1 MRALRLTTCMAGNTV
16 EVTAAVAAALRDAL
30 RVPIQVVTDLPWP
43 ARYAAVATGA
53 IDMAWICGLPF
64 AQFLQRPDVDLELLA
79 TPVYAAPRYSDAPVY
94 FSDVIV
100 RADSP
105 FTRFD
110 DLRGRTF
117 VINEPNSMSGWHTVR
132 RHLRHAGQSADFF
145 GSVLESGAHVHSIRR
160 VLSGDGDAAAI
171 DSTVWDWQVAQEP
184 SLAEKLRVVEVIG
197 PTPAPPWVINR
208 GLDGELRHRVRDGLL
223 ALHTHPAGRAILA
236 QGDLRRFDASDEE
249 VYGDLAR

>member
-1 MRALRLTTCMAGNTV
+1 MRPLRLTTCMAGNTV
-16 EVTAAVAAALRDAL
+16 EVTARVAAELSHALD
-30 RVPIQVVTDLPWP
+30 VPIQVVTDLSWP
-43 ARYAAVATGA
+43 ARYDAIAAGT

-79 TPVYAAPRYSDAPVY
+79 TPVYTAPRYGDAPVY
-94 FSDVIV
+94 LSDVIV

-132 RHLRHAGQSADFF
+132 RHLQRAGQRADFF
-145 GSVLESGAHVHSIRR
+145 GRVIESGAHVHSIRR

-171 DSTVWDWQVAQEP
+171 DSTVWDWQVTQEP
-184 SLAEKLRVVEVIG
+184 ALAEKLRVVESIG

-208 GLDGELRHRVRDGLL
+208 GLDGVVRHRVRDALL
-223 ALHTHPAGRAILA
+223 ALHTHAAGQAALA
-236 QGDLRRFDASDEE
+236 QGNLRRFDVVDEE
-249 VYGDLAR
+249 AYVALMG